1 MRCHR
6 APASSHIDFAGSPR
20 PTLGVE
26 WEFALVDAETR
37 DVSNEAAGVIEELGE
52 NNPHV
57 HKELL
62 RNTVEIVTG
71 ICDSVPEA
79 MDDLRATLATARQI
93 VRDRGMELFCAGTH
107 PFAKW
112 SPGSLT
118 DAPRYAELIKRTQW
132 WGRQMLIWGVHVHVG
147 ISSAHKVMAI
157 NTSLLN
163 HYPHLLALSA
173 SSPFWDGED
182 TGYASNRAM
191 MFQQLPTAGLPF
203 HFQTWAEW
211 EGFVYDQKKTGIIDH
226 MNEIRWDIRPSPHMG
241 TVEVRIFD
249 GVSNIRELS
258 ALVALT
264 HCLIVD
270 LDRRLDAG
278 ERLPTMPPWHVQEN
292 KWRAARYGL
301 DAVIILDADSNERLV
316 TDDLDELLNRLEPVA
331 KSLKLRRRTAAV
343 ADHLPVG
350 CVLPTPAPGRRGERR
365 RSACGGRRAGRRAGH
380 LRRCRSQPMF
390 PLEVAMLPG
399 EELPLRIFEPR
410 YTALVSD
417 CLAADD
423 PAFGVVL
430 IAAGREVG
438 GGDARSDVGALAHIA
453 ECADF
458 GDGRYRLRCVMG
470 ERIRVVEWQPDDPY
484 PRAAVE
490 LWPDEPG
497 EAVDVRRDP
506 GHRGPDDRAVRAD
519 RARPAERR
527 WSGRDIVAGAD
538 ASGDAGDVAVRVGHP
553 ASRWDRPTGTRC
565 SPRPVPPRGWRR
577 SARRW
582 RRSPRWSSSSCRSR
596 PR

>member
-1 MRCHR
+1 M
-6 APASSHIDFAGSPR
+6 
-20 PTLGVE
+20 
-26 WEFALVDAETR
+26 
-37 DVSNEAAGVIEELGE
+37 ELGE
-52 NNPHV
+52 NNPRV

-71 ICDSVPEA
+71 MCDSVPEA
-79 MDDLRATLATARQI
+79 MDDLRSTLVTARKI

-107 PFAKW
+107 PFAN
-112 SPGSLT
+112 GRRRSLT

-147 ISSAHKVMAI
+147 ISSAHKVMPI
-157 NTSLLN
+157 ITSLLN
-163 HYPHLLALSA
+163 HFPHLLALSS
-173 SSPFWDGED
+173 SSPFWAGED

-226 MNEIRWDIRPSPHMG
+226 MNEIRWDIRPSPHLG

-249 GVSNIRELS
+249 GVSNIRELG
-258 ALVALT
+258 ALAALT

-278 ERLPTMPPWHVQEN
+278 EQLPSMPPWHVQEN

-316 TDDLDELLNRLEPVA
+316 TEDLDELLNRLEPVA
-331 KSLKLRRRTAAV
+331 KSLSLHRRIGPRRR
-343 ADHLPVG
+343 HLP
-350 CVLPTPAPGRRGERR
+350 ERR
-365 RSACGGRRAGRRAGH
+365 VVPTSAAGGRGTRRRLARGGRRAGRRIGH
-380 LRRCRSQPMF
+380 LPCQSMPMF

-410 YTALVSD
+410 YSALVQT

-438 GGDARSDVGALAHIA
+438 GGDTRSDVGCVGAHRRVRRFRRRTLPPA
-453 ECADF
+453 MR
-458 GDGRYRLRCVMG
+458 DGRT
-470 ERIRVVEWQPDDPY
+470 
-484 PRAAVE
+484 
-490 LWPDEPG
+490 
-497 EAVDVRRDP
+497 DP
-506 GHRGPDDRAVRAD
+506 GARVASRRSLPAGRDRAVA
-519 RARPAERR
+519 
-527 WSGRDIVAGAD
+527 
-538 ASGDAGDVAVRVGHP
+538 
-553 ASRWDRPTGTRC
+553 
-565 SPRPVPPRGWRR
+565 RR
-577 SARRW
+577 SSVTRSTSTRSAMSRTGWSRLFERIAAARGAR
-582 RRSPRWSSSSCRSR
+582 
-596 PR
+596 